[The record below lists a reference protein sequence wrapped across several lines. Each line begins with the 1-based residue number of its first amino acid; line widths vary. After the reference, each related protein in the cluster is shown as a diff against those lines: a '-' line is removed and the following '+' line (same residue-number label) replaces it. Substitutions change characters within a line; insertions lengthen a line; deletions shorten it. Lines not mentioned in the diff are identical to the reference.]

1 MNLARHAAVVWRF
14 RIVAAAGLSL
24 GIVLAVLA
32 SYSVSFSGGLQF
44 TPRGAEVW
52 TAVSS
57 IHVTQPGFPEGR
69 VTLPTR
75 EIDQVRDA
83 NGRQVVRKN
92 ATPNEQVE
100 FADPGRLANLTDL
113 YAKFLR
119 TAKVLDR
126 VPGRPKTSQ
135 IEASP
140 FLSSTGSEVLPIIEL
155 RVDSDSK
162 SKAERLNLGI
172 YEALRSIL
180 TERQAA
186 NKIPLGKRVELT
198 LLDPPDVVLA
208 SGPSRT
214 MAILALVLC
223 LLGTL
228 AVVHLLEAL
237 RIARRSP
244 RERYDEDLAAI
255 APLMSTAAP
264 SYDEARPEP
273 PAPPGDAA
281 GAREHQPAA
290 GRWSPP

>member
-1 MNLARHAAVVWRF
+1 MNLARHAAVIWRF
-14 RIVAAAGLSL
+14 RTVAAAGLSL

-75 EIDQVRDA
+75 EIDQVRGA
-83 NGRQVVRKN
+83 NGRRVVRKN

-155 RVDSDSK
+155 RVNSDSRAN
-162 SKAERLNLGI
+162 AERLNLGI

-186 NKIPLGKRVELT
+186 NEIPLGKRVELT
-198 LLDPPDVVLA
+198 LLDPPNVVLA
-208 SGPSRT
+208 SGPSRM

-223 LLGTL
+223 LLGTI

-237 RIARRSP
+237 RSARRSP

-264 SYDEARPEP
+264 YDEARPEP

-281 GAREHQPAA
+281 AAREHQAAA